1 TSGINLENWSGQ
13 QDKQIS
19 SLTMLLKQAANLMVF
34 QKYFDQWDYSDRLLG
49 ERLLQIVQNNWNA
62 EKVKMIIG
70 EEPSPFFYS
79 KVFVKFHT
87 MVEEADLT
95 PTQENLQAQQMMDIN
110 TAFQREVFPPSI
122 IIPKLNITG
131 KAEIIEFLQ
140 QQEQQASQ
148 TQQEQMVVEHAFE
161 DAKLKEMYA
170 RATASLA
177 TARERHGRAE
187 ADIGLFEERLSEI
200 TQNRAMA
207 TKAKMEALEKM
218 VDVIAKYGE
227 VETALKMNQIES
239 FDYQQEKKEDE
250 EKVDARRTSMAND
263 FMTQLMGQA
272 KQQPGM
278 NEGQVA

>member
-1 TSGINLENWSGQ
+1 
-13 QDKQIS
+13 
-19 SLTMLLKQAANLMVF
+19 
-34 QKYFDQWDYSDRLLG
+34 
-49 ERLLQIVQNNWNA
+49 
-62 EKVKMIIG
+62 
-70 EEPSPFFYS
+70 
-79 KVFVKFHT
+79 

-95 PTQENLQAQQMMDIN
+95 PTQQNLQAQQMMDMN
-110 TAFQREVFPPSI
+110 ATFGREVFPPSM

-131 KAEIIEFLQ
+131 KAEIIQFLQ

-148 TQQEQMVVEHAFE
+148 MQQEQAVVQHAAE
-161 DAKLKEMYA
+161 EAKIKELYT
-170 RATASLA
+170 RAMANLA

-239 FDYQQEKKEDE
+239 FDYMQERKEDE
-250 EKVDARRTSMAND
+250 EKVDAKQTAMSND
-263 FMTQLMGQA
+263 FINQIMGQGSQM
-272 KQQPGM
+272 QQST
-278 NEGQVA
+278 